1 MSPAERLRLLV
12 VDDSAVAGSRLL
24 NLLGTIP
31 GVELLPQAWNVAGA
45 RRAFCQGAPDLVVTD
60 FRLPDGTGL
69 DVLRHVKRVWPWTVV
84 VVMTNEELGPFQQRC
99 FDAGADYCL
108 DKSTDQSKLLRILE
122 ERLASPPET
131 REAGFGRA

>member
-1 MSPAERLRLLV
+1 VSPAVRLRLLV

-24 NLLGTIP
+24 DLLGTIP
-31 GVELLPQAWNVAGA
+31 EVELLPQAWNVAGA
-45 RRAFCQGAPDLVVTD
+45 RRAFHEGAPDLVVTD

-69 DVLRHVKRVWPWTVV
+69 DVLRHVKRVWPWTIV

-108 DKSTDQSKLLRILE
+108 DKSTDMNRLLRLVE
-122 ERLASPPET
+122 ERLASPPGA
-131 REAGFGRA
+131 RESGFGRV